1 MTTILLAFAAG
12 AIARDWY
19 PAEYGI
25 IRAGLRRARD
35 WWRSRQ

>member
-1 MTTILLAFAAG
+1 MRWPNLQWRRQFLA
-12 AIARDWY
+12 

-25 IRAGLRRARD
+25 IRAALRRARD